1 MTTQTTKTA
10 PQWVIEHVY
19 KRHGYDF
26 YKRIGAKGGKAPVG
40 GFKEGEDLAKR
51 AGRLG
56 GLKSQRS
63 FQFNYAFTQ
72 VLDFNPQK
80 VGKRKGYAL
89 HNISLGYCAYKTTFL
104 SARRDAEYQRKTS
117 HLHNLKSLPLDVAV
131 PIYIE
136 MGSNGHVVVSD
147 HGTIIDSEGII
158 NTLKDLENYNVYGW
172 GEFCDGHRVIKKERI
187 D

>member
-1 MTTQTTKTA
+1 MTTQKTKAT
-10 PQWVIEHVY
+10 PQWVIEHIY

-63 FQFNYAFTQ
+63 FHFVYSFTQ
-72 VLDFNPQK
+72 ILPFDAKK
-80 VGKRKGYAL
+80 VAKNKGYSL
-89 HNISLGYCAYKTTFL
+89 RNISLGFCAYKTTFS
-104 SARRDAEYQRKTS
+104 SARRDAEYQRAHHT
-117 HLHNLKSLPLDVAV
+117 LHSIKSLPIDVAV
-131 PIYIE
+131 PIYLAI
-136 MGSNGHVVVSD
+136 GSYGHVVVSD
-147 HGTIIDSEGII
+147 HGKIIDSEGKIK
-158 NTLKDLENYNVYGW
+158 TLKQLEHYDIYGW